1 MISSNSYKEIT
12 SILRDVSNQASKK
25 ILEIY
30 NSNFKIN
37 FKDDNSPL
45 TDADTESN
53 RIICDRLVKEFPK
66 IPVISEE
73 NKNKKLNTDT
83 YFLVDPLDGTKEF
96 IEKNGEFT
104 VNIALI
110 LKNEPKLGVIQIPV
124 ETTQYFSDGEF
135 SYKYKNSLQKISSL
149 KKKKKI
155 TITVSRSHLDE
166 KLKDFIRKSKKFE
179 VRKVGSSLKFCL
191 ISEGKADLYIRN
203 GKTMGWDIAAGIAIL
218 KTAGGSICKLNLEN
232 IKLNK
237 ETFVNDSFICFRN
250 NFDVIQLKS
259 ILKEF

>member
-1 MISSNSYKEIT
+1 M
-12 SILRDVSNQASKK
+12 
-25 ILEIY
+25 EIY

-110 LKNEPKLGVIQIPV
+110 VKNEPKLGVIQIPV
-124 ETTQYFSDGEF
+124 
-135 SYKYKNSLQKISSL
+135 KNN
-149 KKKKKI
+149 
-155 TITVSRSHLDE
+155 TI
-166 KLKDFIRKSKKFE
+166 FF
-179 VRKVGSSLKFCL
+179 
-191 ISEGKADLYIRN
+191 
-203 GKTMGWDIAAGIAIL
+203 
-218 KTAGGSICKLNLEN
+218 
-232 IKLNK
+232 
-237 ETFVNDSFICFRN
+237 
-250 NFDVIQLKS
+250 
-259 ILKEF
+259 